1 VTATADRHPILA
13 LWAVP
18 RSVSTAFERM
28 MIERGDHVV
37 FDEPFS
43 RHYYFGPD
51 KVSDRFDAVLP
62 RSRVGEIVA
71 DLDRAAAGAPVFV
84 KDMAYHAAAVA
95 SPELL
100 GRMVN
105 TFLIRDPASVLPSLA
120 RMWPDF
126 TEEETGYGAVAR
138 LVELA
143 EAAGQDPV
151 IVDSDD
157 LCREPARIVRAY
169 CERVGIPFVAD
180 ALSWEPGMR
189 PEWSLWADW
198 YAATARSTGFRP
210 PPAAP
215 PPRLDGAHLETAY
228 DRCAPVYEEL
238 RARRLQ

>member
-1 VTATADRHPILA
+1 VSSTSDRHPILV

-51 KVSDRFDAVLP
+51 KVSDRFAAVLP
-62 RSRVGEIVA
+62 RSQVGEIVA
-71 DLDRAAAGAPVFV
+71 DLDRAAARAPVFV
-84 KDMAYHAAAVA
+84 KDMAYHVGGAA

-100 GRMVN
+100 GRLVN
-105 TFLIRDPASVLPSLA
+105 TFLIRDPAFVLPSLA

-126 TEEETGYGAVAR
+126 TEEETGYNAVAR

-143 EAAGQDPV
+143 EAAGQAPV

-157 LCREPARIVRAY
+157 LCRDPDRIVGAY

-180 ALSWEPGMR
+180 ALSWEAGMR
-189 PEWSLWADW
+189 SEWTLWADW
-198 YAATARSTGFRP
+198 YAATARSTGFSP

-215 PPRLDGAHLETAY
+215 PPRGDGARLEMAY
-228 DRCAPVYEEL
+228 DRCAPVYEQL